1 MSILAVGINHESA
14 PIKIRERVSIA
25 PEVTVDALQ
34 DLTNL
39 PGISEA
45 AILSTCN
52 RTELYCCLDA
62 SAGKTPAAW
71 LHHYHKLDTGKLDQ
85 FIYSHCDDQAVRH
98 MLRVATGLDSMVLG
112 EPEILGQM
120 KSAYRLARSAQ
131 TLGAPLERLFQHTF
145 SVAKRVRTDTAIGE
159 NPVSVAFTAVT
170 LAKRVFGDLSR
181 QSVLLVGAGETMEL
195 AARHLVSHQVN
206 HVMVANRTLS
216 KAQDLANRIGG
227 SAIDLRSLDDHLAKA
242 DLLFCSTSAN
252 EPIVKLEAVKKA
264 ITQRKRRPMFMVDLA
279 VPRDVAEEVG
289 ELDDVYLYT
298 IDDLKEA
305 AEAGKIGRQQAA
317 LEAESM
323 VDLQVEDFMH
333 WLRSLAAVA
342 TIREYRDRATA
353 SRDELVEKA
362 LRQIA
367 AGKPVDAILNNLA
380 NGLTQRLLHVPSLRM
395 RQAAAQGR
403 DDLLEAARELFALAD
418 DGAADK

>member
-14 PIKIRERVSIA
+14 PVKIREQISIA
-25 PEVTVDALQ
+25 PDATVDALQ
-34 DLTNL
+34 DLTRL
-39 PGISEA
+39 PGVFEA

-52 RTELYCCLDA
+52 RTELYCCLDPSA
-62 SAGKTPAAW
+62 SHTPAAW
-71 LHHYHKLDTGKLDQ
+71 LHHYHQLDSGKLDQ
-85 FIYSHCDDQAVRH
+85 FIYSHHDDQAVRH

-120 KSAYRLARSAQ
+120 KNAYRLARSAQ

-145 SVAKRVRTDTAIGE
+145 SVAKRVRTDTSIGE

-181 QSVLLVGAGETMEL
+181 QSVLLLGAGETMEL
-195 AARHLVSHQVN
+195 AARHLVSHRVA
-206 HVMVANRTLS
+206 HIMVANRTLS

-242 DLLFCSTSAN
+242 DLLFCSTAAS
-252 EPIVKLEAVKKA
+252 ETIIKLEAVKRA
-264 ITQRKRRPMFMVDLA
+264 IAQRKRRPMFMVDLA
-279 VPRDVAEEVG
+279 VPRDVDEAVG
-289 ELDDVYLYT
+289 QLDDVYLYT

-305 AEAGKIGRQQAA
+305 AEAGKVGRRQAA

-323 VDLQVEDFMH
+323 VALQVDDFMR
-333 WLRSLAAVA
+333 WLRSLRAVA
-342 TIREYRDRATA
+342 TIREYRGQAAAT
-353 SRDELVEKA
+353 RDELLDKA

-367 AGKPVDAILNNLA
+367 AGKPVEETLNALA
-380 NGLTQRLLHVPSLRM
+380 NGLTQRLLHSPSLRM
-395 RQAAAQGR
+395 RQAAASGR
-403 DDLLEAARELFALAD
+403 EDLLVAARELFALAD
-418 DGAADK
+418 EGKD